1 MATNWSNGEKSVDE
15 IPVEDWSPQAIV
27 AFIDALP
34 ADLTGHQL
42 QELDQT
48 LGLSTARNSE
58 IARTWFI
65 QAAARQY
72 RPAYD
77 EMRSYL
83 NRYGR
88 TRLVKPVFQ
97 ALIGNGKDNALA
109 RTLFDEASAGYHPL
123 TIAAISPLL
132 KDAPEG

>member
-1 MATNWSNGEKSVDE
+1 M
-15 IPVEDWSPQAIV
+15 V
-27 AFIDALP
+27 AFIKALP
-34 ADLTGHQL
+34 ADLSEDQL
-42 QELDQT
+42 RELDQT

-88 TRLVKPVFQ
+88 TRLVKPVYQ
-97 ALIGNGKDNALA
+97 ALADNGEDRELA
-109 RTLFDEASAGYHPL
+109 QSLFAEARVGYHPL
-123 TIAAISPLL
+123 TNWPKCRCSSDPARNALRRST
-132 KDAPEG
+132 ARAS